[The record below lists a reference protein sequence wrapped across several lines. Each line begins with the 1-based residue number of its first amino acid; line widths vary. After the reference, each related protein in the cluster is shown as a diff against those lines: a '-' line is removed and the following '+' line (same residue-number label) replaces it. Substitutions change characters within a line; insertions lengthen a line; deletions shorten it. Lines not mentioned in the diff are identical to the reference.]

1 MISLADIRK
10 EITNRLK
17 NKFNNTKVFF
27 DNIENADFAYFYI
40 EFTPKAKTIDD
51 IYTEYVIKIDIDYVL
66 PEDDNGKID
75 RRKLYDSISII
86 DNLFRPVLKV
96 KDRAFTILE
105 SSTNIT
111 DDILHFSFEL
121 DFVDC
126 LDDEE
131 ISNIKYELMQILEL
145 DWEENKNE

>member
-86 DNLFRPVLKV
+86 DNLFRPVFKV

-105 SSTNIT
+105 SDTNIF

-126 LDDEE
+126 MTDEE
-131 ISNIKYELMQILEL
+131 IDNVNRELMQCL
-145 DWEENKNE
+145 DLNLK